1 MICAVKDSSLVQLK
15 QYGHVEICLK
25 QILHD
30 RNISRNK
37 LATSIG
43 TRFSVI
49 NKWYNNDVEK
59 LDLDILDRICCVLEC
74 RAEDLIKYCP

>member
-1 MICAVKDSSLVQLK
+1 MKDSSLVQLK

-59 LDLDILDRICCVLEC
+59 LDLDILARLCFALDCKV
-74 RAEDLIKYCP
+74 EDLLVYHRP